1 MNSFPVYTALAA
13 PLAAAAVVLVPMT
26 AATAEP
32 AGPLIETT
40 CSYEQLDAALRVE
53 APQVA
58 DRLAQNPTAQQRVR
72 DFLALPVDQRRDRVQ
87 NVLARNPDWQQKI
100 DEKRGTP
107 EGQQKIDTMNR
118 IATTCPGY

>member
-1 MNSFPVYTALAA
+1 MISFPVYTALAA
-13 PLAAAAVVLVPMT
+13 PLAAAAVVLVPMS
-26 AATAEP
+26 AATAGP

-40 CSYEQLDAALRVE
+40 CSYEQLDAALRIE

-107 EGQQKIDTMNR
+107 EGQQTIDTMNR

>member
-1 MNSFPVYTALAA
+1 MISFPVYTALAA
-13 PLAAAAVVLVPMT
+13 PLAAAAVVLVPMS

-40 CSYEQLDAALRVE
+40 CSYEQLDAALRIE

-87 NVLARNPDWQQKI
+87 DVLARNPDWQQKI